1 MTYTKSRKARFL
13 IIAAL
18 AASAAAGYAARWVTV
33 LRYVESTDNAY
44 AKADMISISPRVPGY
59 VAEVV
64 VRDNQLVKAGDPLV
78 RIDSGDYAVK
88 VEQLDAARH
97 SQEAALA
104 TLGLQKTLQ
113 RSQIA
118 QAQAAVQAAAAQRDK
133 ADADYKRMQALEKNG
148 FVAREQ
154 LESRRSAVDIAAAT
168 LTQMQAELQATR
180 DQLAISTGREEQLRA
195 DLRQSTAV
203 AKQGQRDL
211 HDTVIVAPADGVV
224 GNRTVE
230 VGQYVKT
237 GTQLLSLVP
246 AQHVYVVANFKETQ
260 IRSMHPG
267 QNATISVDALSGAE
281 LQGVIDSLAPATGSE
296 FSLLPSENA
305 TGNFT
310 KVVQRVP
317 VKVMIVPGQALAQN
331 VRSGMSVNVSIDTR
345 AAPAPARQAIAAR

>member
-1 MTYTKSRKARFL
+1 
-13 IIAAL
+13 
-18 AASAAAGYAARWVTV
+18 
-33 LRYVESTDNAY
+33 
-44 AKADMISISPRVPGY
+44 
-59 VAEVV
+59 
-64 VRDNQLVKAGDPLV
+64 
-78 RIDSGDYAVK
+78 
-88 VEQLDAARH
+88 
-97 SQEAALA
+97 
-104 TLGLQKTLQ
+104 
-113 RSQIA
+113 
-118 QAQAAVQAAAAQRDK
+118 VQAAAAQRDK